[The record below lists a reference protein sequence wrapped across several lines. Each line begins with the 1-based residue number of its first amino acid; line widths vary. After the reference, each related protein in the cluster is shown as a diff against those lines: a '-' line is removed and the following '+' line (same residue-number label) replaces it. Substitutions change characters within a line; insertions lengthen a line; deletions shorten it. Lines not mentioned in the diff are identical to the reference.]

1 VETKGGAG
9 GTRRRINGCSIRV
22 RVVSVGIHSRGLFS
36 LNTKVGD
43 EMRRYGMRGRKQ

>member
-1 VETKGGAG
+1 
-9 GTRRRINGCSIRV
+9 V
-22 RVVSVGIHSRGLFS
+22 RVAPGGGLMGAALGLGLSVLGYIAEGYLS